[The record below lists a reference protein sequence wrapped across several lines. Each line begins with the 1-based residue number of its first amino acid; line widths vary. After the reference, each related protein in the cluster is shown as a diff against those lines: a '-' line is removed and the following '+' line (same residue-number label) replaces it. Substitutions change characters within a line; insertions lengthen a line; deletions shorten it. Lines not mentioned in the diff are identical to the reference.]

1 MKKVTS
7 LLLALVMALALAV
20 PAFAAGEVIQPEG
33 NNGTQDVT
41 AKYTTSKDETVNT
54 YFVTVTWGTAP
65 EFTYNYQGTKYVW
78 QPGNLSYKAD
88 GKTGTEGWVEKS
100 KAVSLKVENKS
111 DMAVNCS
118 VGTSVDTSQT
128 NGLTLTYTQ
137 TTPTNK
143 QAAAAITIEEGMSA
157 ANYTAENSGH
167 ATTCDLSG
175 TITVDGKPTKDIT
188 TLGTITL
195 TLTK

>member
-20 PAFAAGEVIQPEG
+20 PAFAVDTWPTDADKSK
-33 NNGTQDVT
+33 DVT

-65 EFTYNYQGTKYVW
+65 EFIYNYQGTKYVW
-78 QPGNLSYKAD
+78 QPGSLSYKAD
-88 GKTGTEGWVEKS
+88 GKTGTEGWVESS
-100 KAVSLKVENKS
+100 KNVSLEVKNKS

-118 VGTSVDTSQT
+118 VGTSVDASQKG
-128 NGLTLTYTQ
+128 GLTLTYTLSKPEN
-137 TTPTNK
+137 T
-143 QAAAAITIEEGMSA
+143 QAAAAITIAAGKSA
-157 ANYTAENSGH
+157 ADYTAENSGSE
-167 ATTCDLSG
+167 TTCDLSG
-175 TITVDGKPTKDIT
+175 TIKVEGTPTKDAT
-188 TLGTITL
+188 TLGAITL